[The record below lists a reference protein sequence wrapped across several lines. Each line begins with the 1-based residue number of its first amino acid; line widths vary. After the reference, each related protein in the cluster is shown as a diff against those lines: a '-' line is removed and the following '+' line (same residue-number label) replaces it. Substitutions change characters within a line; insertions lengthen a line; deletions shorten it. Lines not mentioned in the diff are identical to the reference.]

1 MRAPGMFAVLTPL
14 ASQTCFLQGFLRGEL
29 VGLWHCTMSIMEF
42 RGPGKSGR
50 NRKQEYPRW
59 CPTCDSHEN
68 CKPEAICES
77 ESSPPLCAQGLSL
90 KKILTYASQHLQAP
104 CSLLLGCWEQGDCT
118 RSQERASQEG
128 NTGMRENARWQLW
141 EEDTTQAAYPN
152 TCLHTG
158 GSMTQNI
165 FTHSGPRH
173 TQLCMGMADSKV
185 RSGEF
190 FHLVQWLYWKLP
202 PLSRT
207 LESQAF
213 YFSCSSGRILPCPFS
228 LVMQRICS
236 TVTLST
242 GASWSLLLNSKLT
255 HLSPYLG
262 LPSPSLSSP
271 LLAIG
276 CWEGRH
282 IDFSLFFISEYLCI
296 AFIWHLSQTSAP
308 QGYRGE
314 NGVILSL
321 WLHVNYAL
329 AGCSISNCPISIA
342 QWVKAL

>member
-1 MRAPGMFAVLTPL
+1 
-14 ASQTCFLQGFLRGEL
+14 
-29 VGLWHCTMSIMEF
+29 
-42 RGPGKSGR
+42 
-50 NRKQEYPRW
+50 
-59 CPTCDSHEN
+59 
-68 CKPEAICES
+68 
-77 ESSPPLCAQGLSL
+77 
-90 KKILTYASQHLQAP
+90 
-104 CSLLLGCWEQGDCT
+104 
-118 RSQERASQEG
+118 
-128 NTGMRENARWQLW
+128 
-141 EEDTTQAAYPN
+141 
-152 TCLHTG
+152 
-158 GSMTQNI
+158 MTQNI
-165 FTHSGPRH
+165 FTHSVPRH